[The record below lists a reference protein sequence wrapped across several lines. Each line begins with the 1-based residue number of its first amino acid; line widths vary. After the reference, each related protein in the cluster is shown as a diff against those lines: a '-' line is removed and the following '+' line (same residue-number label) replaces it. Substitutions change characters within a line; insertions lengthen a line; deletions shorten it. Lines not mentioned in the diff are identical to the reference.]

1 MLDLA
6 PAFVHFS
13 GHGASSGSIC
23 VEDEAGNSIELEP
36 EAIAALFEA
45 SGFALGGV
53 FGMIGTV
60 VTQRNLQAAS
70 WGIDGVGLVVA
81 TPCRFLHRAQHSK
94 PASADHEQHRER
106 KSA

>member
-36 EAIAALFEA
+36 EALFEA
-45 SGFALGGV
+45 SGSYVECVLLNACFSERQARSIAAHVPVRDWHVTGG
-53 FGMIGTV
+53 
-60 VTQRNLQAAS
+60 R
-70 WGIDGVGLVVA
+70 
-81 TPCRFLHRAQHSK
+81 
-94 PASADHEQHRER
+94 
-106 KSA
+106 